1 MVVRIF
7 ASDGGTPNKTSS
19 TIVQVQYNPIYM
31 YLVQMMNFKVR
42 MIEEE
47 RITVEKGER
56 LIKWSGSGDSS
67 KTYSIIRMKSPLYS
81 NDEMKNWIE
90 VNGKKYNNSLHYQ
103 SQINHNNGIVRLVT
117 EIPSTEINLFI
128 LVKGEREES
137 LS

>member
-1 MVVRIF
+1 
-7 ASDGGTPNKTSS
+7 
-19 TIVQVQYNPIYM
+19 
-31 YLVQMMNFKVR
+31 MMNCKVR

-81 NDEMKNWIE
+81 NDEMKDWIE
-90 VNGKKYNNSLHYQ
+90 VNGTIYINSLHSQ
-103 SQINHNNGIVRLVT
+103 LQINHNNGIVRLVT
-117 EIPSTEINLFI
+117 EVPSTEINLFI

-137 LS
+137 LSYIHNYKTKNQK